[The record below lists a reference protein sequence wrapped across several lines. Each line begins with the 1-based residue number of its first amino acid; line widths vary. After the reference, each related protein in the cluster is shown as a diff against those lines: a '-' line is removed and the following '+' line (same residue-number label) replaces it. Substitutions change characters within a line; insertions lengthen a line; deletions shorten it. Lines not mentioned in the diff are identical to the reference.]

1 MRAVIAIT
9 LFTLLSPLSHGA
21 DDNQGKR
28 LYTMYCTQC
37 HGVHGN
43 GLGVNSSR
51 MSVQPRSHIEREE
64 MMARS
69 DEELFKVIQQGGKS
83 IDKSNLMPA
92 WGDNLNEE
100 EISALVAHLR
110 QLCCEENG
118 NE

>member
-1 MRAVIAIT
+1 MKAIT
-9 LFTLLSPLSHGA
+9 VAAISALLSPLSHGA
-21 DDNQGKR
+21 DDASGER

-37 HGVHGN
+37 HGMHGN

-51 MSVQPRSHIEREE
+51 MSVQPRSYIEREE

-92 WGDNLNEE
+92 WGDNLSEE

-110 QLCCEENG
+110 QLCCKESG